1 MQNKNRKR
9 EEMLQTGYGGQYGV
23 GMTATGATVVIKK
36 EAKKVKIQ
44 PINGDPVAMDLTA
57 NESLALSFRLWR
69 GTHGKKDW
77 QRKQSFPGGEGPDD
91 RPWDWPLWVLWREK
105 WRSSFIAIE

>member
-1 MQNKNRKR
+1 
-9 EEMLQTGYGGQYGV
+9 MLQTGYGGQYGV
-23 GMTATGATVVIKK
+23 GMTATGATVVIIFGFGG
-36 EAKKVKIQ
+36 ER
-44 PINGDPVAMDLTA
+44 M
-57 NESLALSFRLWR
+57 
-69 GTHGKKDW
+69 GKKDW

>member
-9 EEMLQTGYGGQYGV
+9 EKMLQTGYGGQYGV
-23 GMTATGATVVIKK
+23 GMTATGATVVIS
-36 EAKKVKIQ
+36 Q
-44 PINGDPVAMDLTA
+44 PWAMDLTA